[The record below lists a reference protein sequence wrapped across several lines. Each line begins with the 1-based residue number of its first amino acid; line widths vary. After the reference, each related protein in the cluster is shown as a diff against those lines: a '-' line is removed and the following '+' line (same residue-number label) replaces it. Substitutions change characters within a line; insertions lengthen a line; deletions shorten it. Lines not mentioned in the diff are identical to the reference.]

1 MGQGRVWKVVIGMK
15 KGDRKRERGLDR
27 LERRIGEKRERE
39 REREGGSPPLD
50 IKNVSCGNLTT

>member
-15 KGDRKRERGLDR
+15 KGGRERERERGVGR
-27 LERRIGEKRERE
+27 WGRGEDVAKRERE
-39 REREGGSPPLD
+39 RERERPLD

>member
-39 REREGGSPPLD
+39 REREAHRRWTLRTFRAA
-50 IKNVSCGNLTT
+50 I

>member
-27 LERRIGEKRERE
+27 LERRELTWRKERE
-39 REREGGSPPLD
+39 REREAHRRWTLRTFRAA
-50 IKNVSCGNLTT
+50 I